1 MPAARLLAMPKQ
13 TFRNLPEEKREA
25 FVGIALE
32 EFARNDYASA
42 SVSRIVARA
51 GIAKGSVYQYFEDKR
66 DLFLYLL
73 ERAQQT
79 LLEALGGDVPPDP
92 EHGFFAALR
101 WQMGATVRAALAH
114 PLEARLVRRAYA
126 SPLPFHDEV
135 LGRGRALRR
144 EYLRRMVERAVSRG
158 EFAATVDP
166 DVATM
171 VIESVVAELGP
182 FLLEVLGLDAARAA
196 EADTALFDGPKV
208 QRVFD
213 DVTAILECGMGSRGA
228 PPEG

>member
-1 MPAARLLAMPKQ
+1 MPKQ
-13 TFRNLPEEKREA
+13 TFLNLPKEKREA

-32 EFARNDYASA
+32 EFARNDYATA

-79 LLEALGGDVPPDP
+79 LLEALRDDASPGP
-92 EHGFFAALR
+92 EHGFFAALQ
-101 WQMGATVRAALAH
+101 WQMGATVRAALVH

-126 SPLPFHDEV
+126 SPLPFRDEV
-135 LGRGRALRR
+135 LDRGRAMRR
-144 EYLRRMVERAVSRG
+144 EYLRRMVEDGIARGDLAV
-158 EFAATVDP
+158 TVDP
-166 DVATM
+166 SVATL

-182 FLLEVLGLDAARAA
+182 FLLEALGLDPARASLA
-196 EADTALFDGPKV
+196 EADATLFNDPEV
-208 QRVFD
+208 ERVFD
-213 DVTAILECGMGSRGA
+213 EVTAILERGMGSRGA
-228 PPEG
+228 PSEG